1 MGTDLQTGLGELVSD
16 ATMTTT
22 APVHESNP
30 MHAANT
36 PEVAADRLAVAS
48 LA

>member
-1 MGTDLQTGLGELVSD
+1 
-16 ATMTTT
+16 MTTT